1 MHETVPQ
8 SKPTPDYPLWIW
20 LFLKETLHVPGT
32 GYGLGFE
39 NKMVSTAFQRNLQE
53 HSKVYSNLQ
62 WQNCF
67 EKKIKASKYIFDCFL
82 FTQLL
87 LIKPQLAWRARQM
100 WRNKKGS
107 KESSPSTLCSLAEF
121 SQLWNTVFLHG
132 AQCFCL
138 NLPGRIY
145 YPCVQVF
152 ETVILTVII
161 SKQWNSWEA
170 VI

>member
-8 SKPTPDYPLWIW
+8 SKPTPDYPLWIC

-100 WRNKKGS
+100 WRTKREARN
-107 KESSPSTLCSLAEF
+107 PAPQPYAHSLNF
-121 SQLWNTVFLHG
+121 HS
-132 AQCFCL
+132 
-138 NLPGRIY
+138 
-145 YPCVQVF
+145 F
-152 ETVILTVII
+152 ETRSSSMGRNASVWTCLGEFII
-161 SKQWNSWEA
+161 PVCKSLKPWF
-170 VI
+170 